1 MNRVTIC
8 RAKCLGIVTLK
19 VLPTICSRYDSE
31 EKSAKFPIPKMTLNK
46 INVSFPVQ
54 IL

>member
-19 VLPTICSRYDSE
+19 VLPTGFARYNSE
-31 EKSAKFPIPKMTLNK
+31 EKAKLNR
-46 INVSFPVQ
+46 INVSYPV
-54 IL
+54 